1 MYSSDEKEIKMLQLI
16 IQDIEASP
24 KFSALGFFTVDRTT
38 LTAML
43 GTILTYFIILFQTI
57 SCNKNWVSKIDKNI
71 SLWFIDIN
79 FILCWES
86 LIIIMRFYFTNF
98 RNIMALEYCILKS
111 LSLMER
117 LGFYTILGSI
127 LTPLVGLILQTLPIM
142 YSYLSGELKSKLMV
156 PSGKKFIEK
165 KLRT

>member
-1 MYSSDEKEIKMLQLI
+1 
-16 IQDIEASP
+16 
-24 KFSALGFFTVDRTT
+24 
-38 LTAML
+38 
-43 GTILTYFIILFQTI
+43 
-57 SCNKNWVSKIDKNI
+57 
-71 SLWFIDIN
+71 
-79 FILCWES
+79 
-86 LIIIMRFYFTNF
+86 MRFYFTNF

-117 LGFYTILGSI
+117 LGLGSI

-165 KLRT
+165 NQELNQVSFPDSLISLNH